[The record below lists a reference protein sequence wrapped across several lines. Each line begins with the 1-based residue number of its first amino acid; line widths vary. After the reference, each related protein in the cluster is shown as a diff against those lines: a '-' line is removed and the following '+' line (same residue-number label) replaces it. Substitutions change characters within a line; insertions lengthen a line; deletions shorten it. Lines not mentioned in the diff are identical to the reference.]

1 VRGTPPI
8 EIFLDIDPKSRDLL
22 SAVKRYEQV
31 QAKAKN
37 AFVKDFREKL
47 QENHRQLMDDM
58 KIQDEEE

>member
-1 VRGTPPI
+1 
-8 EIFLDIDPKSRDLL
+8 
-22 SAVKRYEQV
+22 VKRYEQV

-37 AFVKDFREKL
+37 AFVKDFREKF